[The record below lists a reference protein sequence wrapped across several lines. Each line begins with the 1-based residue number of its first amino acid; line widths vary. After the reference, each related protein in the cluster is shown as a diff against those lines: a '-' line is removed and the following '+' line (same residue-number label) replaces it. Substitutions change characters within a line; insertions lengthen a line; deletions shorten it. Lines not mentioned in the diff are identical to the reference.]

1 MSDTAARRETG
12 APPSLSA
19 VQATV
24 EAYYSD
30 RLARFGA
37 SPMGVDWS
45 CEATQNLRF
54 VQLLKLCD
62 TARPF
67 SLNDL
72 GCGYGALA
80 VFIRGRFPDADVD
93 YLGIDLSRSMIAR
106 ARRRHRGKPNVRFVV
121 GSAPTRI
128 ADYSVASGIM
138 NVKLDQPMEIWE
150 TFVRTMLEDL
160 HRASRIGFAVN
171 FMEVPT
177 KGAPP
182 DQLYCPP
189 PARWA
194 RYCEEILSCDVTIIR
209 NYGLRENTLLAK
221 RPVACA

>member
-1 MSDTAARRETG
+1 MSDTAARLETG
-12 APPSLSA
+12 APPSLSH
-19 VQATV
+19 VHATV
-24 EAYYSD
+24 EAYYSA

-37 SPMGVDWS
+37 NSMGVDWS

-80 VFIRGRFPDADVD
+80 VFMRDRFPAGHVD
-93 YLGIDLSRSMIAR
+93 YLGIDLSRQMIAR
-106 ARRRHRGKPNVRFVV
+106 ARRRHRGNPKVRFVV
-121 GSAPTRI
+121 GSVPPRV

-138 NVKLDQPMEIWE
+138 NVKLDQPLDIWE
-150 TFVRTMLEDL
+150 IFVRTMLDDL
-160 HRASRIGFAVN
+160 HRGSRSGFAVN

-182 DQLYCPP
+182 GQLYCPP
-189 PARWA
+189 PDRWA
-194 RYCEEILSCDVTIIR
+194 RYCEDVLGCNVSIIN
-209 NYGLRENTLLAK
+209 NYGLREYTLLAR
-221 RPVACA
+221 RPSACA